1 MYNKIMPRKKLSE
14 YRAKKIINQALNLNY
29 VGWEIDADQQLQ
41 EISGADHYVV
51 KVDQGVKG
59 RFKKGLVLL
68 DKNRDELSAAVEE
81 LKAKGYRWLLIE
93 PMQNH
98 DQSAERYLSLQRDR
112 SGLHLSFSR
121 SGGVD
126 VEANPDA
133 MQHVDITD
141 ATDWASLA
149 EQTGFSA
156 EQLQALVQTF
166 EQNYFVFLEIN
177 PYIVDGEVKLLDLAI
192 EVDDAGEYFVQIWS
206 EDDFR
211 RSNIRKLKPE
221 EETVIE
227 LAEKSPASLKL
238 EVINP
243 DGAVFLLLSGGGASI
258 VVADEVYNQ
267 GYGQQLANYGEYSG
281 NPNAEEAEIYTSAVL
296 SLLLKSRALKKVLF
310 IGGAVANFT
319 DIANTFAG
327 VINAIEKV
335 SDQLQNQRVKV
346 FVRRGGP
353 RQEIGLSR
361 IEACLKKYDL
371 FGSVNSPAVPLTE
384 VVGQALQEVER

>member
-1 MYNKIMPRKKLSE
+1 MPRKKLSE
-14 YRAKKIINQALNLNY
+14 YRAKKIIHDALNLSY
-29 VGWEIDADQQLQ
+29 IGWEIDANHQLP
-41 EISGADHYVV
+41 EITGADRYVI

-59 RFKKGLVLL
+59 RFKRGLVLL
-68 DKNRDELSAAVEE
+68 DKSRDELPSAVQE
-81 LKAKGYRWLLIE
+81 LKAKGYRWLLVE
-93 PMQNH
+93 PMQSH
-98 DQSAERYLSLQRDR
+98 EQSAERYLSLQRDR
-112 SGLHLSFSR
+112 SGLHFSFSR
-121 SGGVD
+121 SGGID
-126 VEANPDA
+126 VEANPEA

-141 ATDWASLA
+141 ATDWTSLA
-149 EQTGFSA
+149 EQTGFSV
-156 EQLQALVQTF
+156 EQLQALIQTF

-177 PYIVDGEVKLLDLAI
+177 PYIVDGGLKLLDLAI
-192 EVDDAGEYFVQIWS
+192 EVDDAGEYFVQEWN
-206 EDDFR
+206 EEDFR
-211 RSNIRKLKPE
+211 RSNTRQLTPE

-227 LAEKSPASLKL
+227 LAEKSPASFKL

-267 GYGQQLANYGEYSG
+267 GHGQQLANYGEYSG
-281 NPNAEEAEIYTSAVL
+281 NPNAEEAEIYTSSVL
-296 SLLLKSRALKKVLF
+296 SLLLKSHAPKKVLF

-335 SDQLQNQRVKV
+335 SDQLQNQQVKV

-371 FGSVNSPAVPLTE
+371 LGSVNNPSVPLTE
-384 VVGQALQEVER
+384 VVGQALQEVEK